1 MDKTQKDTW
10 KRLSQ
15 GWQAGATGVKYTNHS
30 NDKSIWRTTPSLL
43 SSPTVFN
50 NDFTIW
56 KTEMLLQSP
65 PSGLLSQERARG
77 LQNRL
82 GGILP
87 VHRGGIYLYN
97 ESKTRAVGFVISD
110 DSSCFMESLE
120 KRGRKWASIEQK
132 PGLCNEFQSGKPI
145 KLGLICSRTADH
157 CKGYLR
163 GQNLRKPKEKVT
175 LENVGLGIGTWQYAF
190 GCLNG
195 TCSFKSMKTHNGN

>member
-1 MDKTQKDTW
+1 M
-10 KRLSQ
+10 
-15 GWQAGATGVKYTNHS
+15 
-30 NDKSIWRTTPSLL
+30 
-43 SSPTVFN
+43 VFWYVALN
-50 NDFTIW
+50 ICNSDFTIW

-65 PSGLLSQERARG
+65 PSGLLSQESARG

-97 ESKTRAVGFVISD
+97 ESKTRAVGFVIGD

-120 KRGRKWASIEQK
+120 KRGGAWKSMQQK
-132 PGLCNEFQSGKPI
+132 TGLCNEFQSGKPI

-175 LENVGLGIGTWQYAF
+175 LEKAGLGVGTWQYAF

-195 TCSFKSMKTHNGN
+195 TCSFKPITSSSSN